1 MSTFVM
7 SDIHGCYTAFQKLL
21 NKVGFDPE
29 KDELIIAGDIVDRG
43 RENYEMLEYAAGKP
57 KSVTFLMG
65 NHDLDFIEYVKSLDA
80 LARDT
85 GVKDDLRALFMNRR
99 FSSLFR
105 LNVVDYYGT
114 VEDLIMDDEHPV
126 TMADFQKWADV
137 MSKFPYYTEREV
149 KGKKYMIVH
158 AGYMSRETYADVRQ
172 RSEVRIYTDI
182 EQFYIWAR
190 EEGVLYGGIP
200 NGTVIFGHTPTI
212 AESGF
217 YNHGKVFICEKG
229 DRRFIDID
237 CGCVFRE
244 WESAA
249 NLACIRLEGEKIF
262 YLYD

>member
-7 SDIHGCYTAFQKLL
+7 SDIHGCYSAFQKMLK
-21 NKVGFDPE
+21 KVGFDPE
-29 KDELIIAGDIVDRG
+29 KDELIIAGDLMDRG
-43 RENYEMLEYAAGKP
+43 RENYEMLEYTAGKP

-65 NHDLDFIEYVKSLDA
+65 NHDWDFIEYVKNLGA

-85 GVKDDLRALFMNRR
+85 GTEDDLRALFLSRR

-105 LNVVDYYGT
+105 LNVIDYYGT
-114 VEDLIMDDEHPV
+114 VEDLIMDRKHPV
-126 TMADFQKWADV
+126 NMADFRRWADV
-137 MSKFPYYTEREV
+137 ISKFPYYTEREV
-149 KGKKYMIVH
+149 EGRKYMIVH
-158 AGYMSRETYADVRQ
+158 AGYMSREAFANARK
-172 RSEVRIYTDI
+172 RSEVRMYSDI
-182 EQFYIWAR
+182 EQFYVWAR

-200 NGTVIFGHTPTI
+200 DGTVIFGHTPTI

-217 YNHGKVFICEKG
+217 FNHGKAFIFEKD

-244 WESAA
+244 WEPEA
-249 NLACIRLEGEKIF
+249 NLACIRLEGEEIF